1 MKIFTIITSI
11 FIHSVL
17 FSQTLDSLAFSYIN
31 QYRIKNGKSGLVWSD
46 ELYKNCVKHSNNMIM
61 NDSVYHSHGYTY
73 SENVAY
79 GNGFLITEGYKIFI
93 KKYYN
98 LSYEDIIK
106 DFNTFCATQTIYGWY
121 ISKSHNKI
129 MLSDGKYGAF
139 HVEIRDLI
147 KKNNVIFG
155 RELFKGGGPFYYK
168 AIVAQTFQI
177 K

>member
-1 MKIFTIITSI
+1 MSI

-17 FSQTLDSLAFSYIN
+17 FAQNLDSLTFDYIN
-31 QYRIKNGKSGLVWSD
+31 QYRVKNGKSNLVWSE
-46 ELYKNCVKHSNNMIM
+46 ELYNNCVKHSNNMIM

-79 GNGFLITEGYKIFI
+79 GNGFLMTEGYKVFI

-98 LSYEDIIK
+98 LSYENVLK
-106 DFNTFCATQTIYGWY
+106 DSVTFFATQTVYGWY

-129 MLSDGKYGAF
+129 MLSEGKYGAV
-139 HVEIRDLI
+139 HVEIKNLV

-155 RELFKGGGPFYYK
+155 RELFKGAGLFYYK
-168 AIVAQTFQI
+168 ATVAQTFQM

>member
-1 MKIFTIITSI
+1 MSI

-17 FSQTLDSLAFSYIN
+17 FAQNLDSLTFDYIN
-31 QYRIKNGKSGLVWSD
+31 QYRVKNGKSNLVWSE
-46 ELYKNCVKHSNNMIM
+46 ELYNNCVKHSNNMIM

-79 GNGFLITEGYKIFI
+79 GNGFLITDGYKVFI

-98 LSYEDIIK
+98 LSYEDVIK
-106 DFNTFCATQTIYGWY
+106 DFNIFCATQVVYGWY

-129 MLSDGKYGAF
+129 MLSDGKYGAV
-139 HVEIRDLI
+139 HVEVIDLV
-147 KKNNVIFG
+147 KKSNIIFG

-168 AIVAQTFQI
+168 ATVAETFQI

>member
-1 MKIFTIITSI
+1 
-11 FIHSVL
+11 L